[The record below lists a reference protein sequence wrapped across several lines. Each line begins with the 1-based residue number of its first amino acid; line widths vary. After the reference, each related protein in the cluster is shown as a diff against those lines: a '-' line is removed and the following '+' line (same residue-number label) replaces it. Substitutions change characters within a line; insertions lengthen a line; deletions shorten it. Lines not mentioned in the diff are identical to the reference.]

1 MINDA
6 NISNL
11 ALSVDCQWLVP
22 SMEGYLNKTI
32 RKTNIKS
39 DEWSL

>member
-1 MINDA
+1 MSNEA

-11 ALSVDCQWLVP
+11 AVSVDFQWLVP
-22 SMEGYLNKTI
+22 SVEGYLNKTI